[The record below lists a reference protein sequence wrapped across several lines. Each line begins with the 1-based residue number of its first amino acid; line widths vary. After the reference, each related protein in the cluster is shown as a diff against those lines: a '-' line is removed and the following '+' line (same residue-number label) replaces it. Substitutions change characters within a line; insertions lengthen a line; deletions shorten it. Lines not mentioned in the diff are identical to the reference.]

1 MEATFKARARTLDML
16 GRQQIAGI
24 PTAISELFK
33 NAHDAYANTVEI
45 DFYRSDRLFVLRD
58 DGHGM
63 TQEQFVDRWLTIA
76 TESRFK
82 RPGEEKGT
90 LPIPGRGKRLILGE
104 KGIGRLAIATI
115 APQVL
120 VLTRAVHNGGLSD
133 LTAAFVNWRLFE
145 SPGLNLQDIR
155 IPVRTFPGGTLPTG
169 EDVVEMVASFRRGH
183 AHLRGAI
190 GGEPWSRIEDEL
202 ALFKADPQNIDSYLG
217 RPTLAGEGHG
227 THFILVPASNLLV
240 GDIEGDPDLKK
251 APPLK
256 KALLGF
262 ANPLADGGAT
272 VIHTAFR
279 DHKTETYSED
289 LIGEREFFCQDD
301 FKNADHQV
309 TGRFDKYGQFQGTVW
324 IYGDPVSGH
333 TINWRSTGRPTVCG
347 PFGIKFAAIEGETKA
362 STLPWEDHARILQK
376 TEMIGGLY
384 IYRDG
389 IRILPYGDTDYDWL
403 DIELRRTR
411 GAAYY
416 YFSHRKMFGVVE
428 IDSKNNVHL
437 SEKAGREGF
446 QENTAYRQLRSILR
460 AFFEHMA
467 ADFFRKDGVHS
478 DRFTNRKMEL
488 KEEDKHRKKR
498 ATQVYAKRKAFA
510 KGLATFFA
518 QTERDQPSEEA
529 VQLSLDVEAKLAEA
543 RRNPDPEEAVQA
555 IVNIEREAREE
566 LRHIQSQY
574 RVVKPRIGLTK
585 TLQKEWRDYSAAY
598 EAMAETLFRSTRGLI
613 DSLVAEELDAIGVDV
628 GPRLR
633 VEAGLSDLAGLARR
647 ETKGGRRDLVEEI
660 DRVSTDVRELA
671 NRCVADVEES
681 VRSALADFNRQDL
694 AAVDDDDAV
703 VQRESLE
710 APIRKAVERASKVLE
725 SVRSQLVAIDPTGES
740 SVLDQLAAVE
750 QSNVTLREEA
760 AADLQLAQLGMAI
773 EIINH
778 EFGATVRSLRNGL
791 RSLKAWA
798 DVNEGLQSLYHDIR
812 ASFDHLDGYLTL
824 FTPLHRRLYRKAV
837 DIRGAEIHKFLG
849 DLFGERMTR
858 HNVEL
863 VQTAGFE
870 NATIRGYPS
879 SFYPVFVNLVDNA
892 IYWLSL
898 QNEKMVRR
906 IELDF
911 EGGVFRVSDTG
922 PGIQRRD
929 RDDIFEYG
937 FTRKPGGRGMGL
949 HISRQA
955 LRRVGYDLTLADGLA
970 AGAMFLIGT
979 RTAPGEIHDADQ

>member
-1 MEATFKARARTLDML
+1 M
-16 GRQQIAGI
+16 
-24 PTAISELFK
+24 
-33 NAHDAYANTVEI
+33 
-45 DFYRSDRLFVLRD
+45 
-58 DGHGM
+58 
-63 TQEQFVDRWLTIA
+63 
-76 TESRFK
+76 
-82 RPGEEKGT
+82 
-90 LPIPGRGKRLILGE
+90 
-104 KGIGRLAIATI
+104 
-115 APQVL
+115 
-120 VLTRAVHNGGLSD
+120 
-133 LTAAFVNWRLFE
+133 
-145 SPGLNLQDIR
+145 
-155 IPVRTFPGGTLPTG
+155 
-169 EDVVEMVASFRRGH
+169 SFF
-183 AHLRGAI
+183 
-190 GGEPWSRIEDEL
+190 S
-202 ALFKADPQNIDSYLG
+202 
-217 RPTLAGEGHG
+217 
-227 THFILVPASNLLV
+227 
-240 GDIEGDPDLKK
+240 
-251 APPLK
+251 
-256 KALLGF
+256 
-262 ANPLADGGAT
+262 
-272 VIHTAFR
+272 
-279 DHKTETYSED
+279 
-289 LIGEREFFCQDD
+289 QDD

-333 TINWRSTGRPTVCG
+333 PINWRSTGRPTECG
-347 PFGIKFAAIEGETKA
+347 PFKIKFAAIEGETKA

-428 IDSKNNVHL
+428 IDSKNNVRL
-437 SEKAGREGF
+437 NEKAGREGF

-460 AFFEHMA
+460 AFFEQMA

-478 DRFTNRKMEL
+478 DRFTSRKLEL

-498 ATQVYAKRKAFA
+498 ATQVYAKRTAFA

-529 VQLSLDVEAKLAEA
+529 EQLSLDVEAELAEA
-543 RRNPDPEEAVQA
+543 RRNPDPKQAVQT

-566 LRHIQSQY
+566 LRRIQSQY
-574 RVVKPRIGLTK
+574 RIVKPRIGLTK
-585 TLQKEWRDYSAAY
+585 ALQKEWRDYSAAY
-598 EAMAETLFRSTRGLI
+598 EGMAETLFRSTRDLI

-628 GPRLR
+628 GPQLR
-633 VEAGLSDLAGLARR
+633 VEAALSDLAGLARR
-647 ETKGGRRDLVEEI
+647 ETKGGRRVLAEEI
-660 DRVSTDVRELA
+660 DRVSTDVRKLA
-671 NRCVADVEES
+671 NRCLADVEES
-681 VRSALADFNRQDL
+681 VRSALADFNRRDL
-694 AAVDDDDAV
+694 SGLDDDDV
-703 VQRESLE
+703 VAQRESLGGPHPE
-710 APIRKAVERASKVLE
+710 SFGGTHRRCWNRCARNWLRLILPASHPCSISLQRWNRATLHCGKRQQPISNSPNSGWRSK
-725 SVRSQLVAIDPTGES
+725 S
-740 SVLDQLAAVE
+740 SITSSGRRCGLYE
-750 QSNVTLREEA
+750 T
-760 AADLQLAQLGMAI
+760 
-773 EIINH
+773 
-778 EFGATVRSLRNGL
+778 GL
-791 RSLKAWA
+791 RGLKAWA

-837 DIRGAEIHKFLG
+837 DIRGTEIHKFLG
-849 DLFGERMTR
+849 DLFRERMTR
-858 HNVEL
+858 HDVEL

-879 SFYPVFVNLVDNA
+879 SFYPVFVNLMDNA

-955 LRRVGYDLTLADGLA
+955 LRSVGYDLTLADGMA

-979 RTAPGEIHDADQ
+979 RTAQGETHDADQ